1 MYLLEAI
8 ISTDGTSVS
17 LWWKCLSTPFIY
29 TLFYIIY
36 TNYTFGYFTH
46 TVYTHSI
53 PCVLFIICVL
63 CVFYD
68 SIHVLN
74 VMFFS
79 EPYLVLFIIMVSKQV
94 YKELW
99 WSRIFQLKAY
109 TRLCCMCAALQP
121 SLWWVKNFLHQQS
134 IRQFRY
140 LRYGCPHPFSF
151 INPCVNGVSLL
162 LLFGL
167 VSIYDTVCFVSS
179 VRVTRGALGC
189 WWWRPSSSLASM
201 SIFLWGFRLGPFVC
215 VPCSLLPQGSQP
227 WGGVVQGA
235 SVWIPCAC
243 SPNENF
249 SWLLSQPPFRLGGGG
264 GERERREIKKS
275 TLFTCTAV
283 TLCLL
288 R

>member
-1 MYLLEAI
+1 MTVL
-8 ISTDGTSVS
+8 STDGTSVS

-36 TNYTFGYFTH
+36 IIYTFGYFTH
-46 TVYTHSI
+46 TVYTHSL

-94 YKELW
+94 FKVLW
-99 WSRIFQLKAY
+99 WSRISQLKAY

-167 VSIYDTVCFVSS
+167 VLSTTVC
-179 VRVTRGALGC
+179 
-189 WWWRPSSSLASM
+189 AS
-201 SIFLWGFRLGPFVC
+201 FL
-215 VPCSLLPQGSQP
+215 Q
-227 WGGVVQGA
+227 
-235 SVWIPCAC
+235 
-243 SPNENF
+243 
-249 SWLLSQPPFRLGGGG
+249 
-264 GERERREIKKS
+264 
-275 TLFTCTAV
+275 
-283 TLCLL
+283 
-288 R
+288 

>member
-1 MYLLEAI
+1 MCPMISYLVAI
-8 ISTDGTSVS
+8 PLWPLICQYETNICSKVHPMLHCQQPHTPVTRQVKENLIKFSLSTDGTSVS

-36 TNYTFGYFTH
+36 IIYTFGYFTH
-46 TVYTHSI
+46 TVYTHSL

-79 EPYLVLFIIMVSKQV
+79 EPYLVLFIIKVSKQV
-94 YKELW
+94 YKVLW

-109 TRLCCMCAALQP
+109 TRLCRMCAALQP
-121 SLWWVKNFLHQQS
+121 SLWWVKNFLRQQS

-167 VSIYDTVCFVSS
+167 V
-179 VRVTRGALGC
+179 
-189 WWWRPSSSLASM
+189 
-201 SIFLWGFRLGPFVC
+201 
-215 VPCSLLPQGSQP
+215 
-227 WGGVVQGA
+227 
-235 SVWIPCAC
+235 
-243 SPNENF
+243 
-249 SWLLSQPPFRLGGGG
+249 LS
-264 GERERREIKKS
+264 
-275 TLFTCTAV
+275 T
-283 TLCLL
+283 TLCASFLQ
-288 R
+288 

>member
-1 MYLLEAI
+1 MCLWVPLDYILKINGKHNSCYAFACAWLCAL
-8 ISTDGTSVS
+8 STDGTSVS

-36 TNYTFGYFTH
+36 IIYTFGYFTH
-46 TVYTHSI
+46 TVYTHSL

-94 YKELW
+94 YKVLW

-109 TRLCCMCAALQP
+109 TRLCRMCAALQP

-151 INPCVNGVSLL
+151 INPCGYL
-162 LLFGL
+162 
-167 VSIYDTVCFVSS
+167 
-179 VRVTRGALGC
+179 
-189 WWWRPSSSLASM
+189 
-201 SIFLWGFRLGPFVC
+201 
-215 VPCSLLPQGSQP
+215 CSLLGLALITQTLQHCHCFIIDPSY
-227 WGGVVQGA
+227 
-235 SVWIPCAC
+235 SCYCIPCF
-243 SPNENF
+243 PYN
-249 SWLLSQPPFRLGGGG
+249 
-264 GERERREIKKS
+264 
-275 TLFTCTAV
+275 
-283 TLCLL
+283 
-288 R
+288 